1 MDFTSILETLE
12 TFADFGGVIA
22 DLLGGSS
29 ELFEGDEGGALG
41 GLSSALEEVSSE
53 DTGTGTGTG
62 EGNEGEGGDNTGD
75 DDGQE

>member
-29 ELFEGDEGGALG
+29 DLFEGDEGGALG
-41 GLSSALEEVSSE
+41 GLSSVLEDVSSDGVE
-53 DTGTGTGTG
+53 GEDGDTGDNT
-62 EGNEGEGGDNTGD
+62 GDNTGD
-75 DDGQE
+75 DDDQK